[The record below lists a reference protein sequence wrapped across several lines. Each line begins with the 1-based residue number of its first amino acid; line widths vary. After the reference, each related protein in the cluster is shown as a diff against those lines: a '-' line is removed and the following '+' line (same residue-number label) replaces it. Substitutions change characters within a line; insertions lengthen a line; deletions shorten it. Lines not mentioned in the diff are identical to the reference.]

1 LAHSD
6 LSWKWCAGASASP
19 IVTANAAGAN
29 AMMPCLNHA
38 VLKVGLLV
46 VLSLILPVEQP
57 IAASDSTVLLKK
69 VLGDAI
75 AVHVDST
82 GASVE
87 YCPDNTCEVFR
98 SDNKQ
103 AESSVADFALLYL
116 YYVSDY
122 AALSEF
128 RKSPEAT
135 RAAER
140 FLNQLGKRGCTKTS
154 RMETIK
160 CVVRHLGRH
169 HGISLLFVRYDE
181 QVRKKVPKSL
191 EEELSRLK

>member
-1 LAHSD
+1 MNPYSY
-6 LSWKWCAGASASP
+6 KV
-19 IVTANAAGAN
+19 I
-29 AMMPCLNHA
+29 M
-38 VLKVGLLV
+38 KVGLLV
-46 VLSLILPVEQP
+46 FLFHILPQEQTL
-57 IAASDSTVLLKK
+57 AASDSTALLRKT
-69 VLGDAI
+69 LGDAI

-82 GASVE
+82 GASAE

-103 AESSVADFALLYL
+103 AGSSVADFAFLYL

-135 RAAER
+135 RAAGR
-140 FLNQLGKRGCTKTS
+140 LLNQLGKRACTKAS
-154 RMETIK
+154 RVETIK

-181 QVRKKVPKSL
+181 QVRKEVPKSL
-191 EEELSRLK
+191 EEELSRLR

>member
-1 LAHSD
+1 
-6 LSWKWCAGASASP
+6 
-19 IVTANAAGAN
+19 
-29 AMMPCLNHA
+29 MPCPNHT
-38 VLKVGLLV
+38 VLRVGLLV
-46 VLSLILPVEQP
+46 VLNLFLPVEQT

-75 AVHVDST
+75 AVHLDST
-82 GASVE
+82 GASAE

-122 AALSEF
+122 VALSEF

-135 RAAER
+135 RAADR
-140 FLNQLGKRGCTKTS
+140 LLNQLGKRACTKAS
-154 RMETIK
+154 RVETIK

-181 QVRKKVPKSL
+181 QVRSEVPKSL
-191 EEELSRLK
+191 EQELSRLKQPEK